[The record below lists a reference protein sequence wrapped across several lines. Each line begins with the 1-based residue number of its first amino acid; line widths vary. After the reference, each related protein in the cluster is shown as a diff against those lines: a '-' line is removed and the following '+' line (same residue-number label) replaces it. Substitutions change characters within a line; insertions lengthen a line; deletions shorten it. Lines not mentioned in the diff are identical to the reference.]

1 MNVRNLINIL
11 ILVIWIILI
20 PTISVLLDIYF
31 NIDGIEKWL
40 IVSII
45 ALLYALAFRK
55 RLNIKIF

>member
-45 ALLYALAFRK
+45 AFLYALAFRK